1 MAALT
6 LGDRRQLQIVG
17 LAAVLAVLAAAG
29 VWVAGTHVRGRMVTA
44 YFTNASALFPDNQVM
59 VLGVP
64 VGTID
69 AITPEGTQV
78 RVDMTITDPD
88 VRLPADAKA
97 AVVSPSLVTGR
108 YVQLLPPYT
117 GGPELAEGAVIPLS
131 RTAVPLGVDDLARTA
146 TQLARALGPNGANK
160 NGAVSDVLTV
170 GARNLDGNGQAV
182 NDTIRGLG
190 DLSGTLSGSS
200 KDLFGTVT
208 ELETFT
214 SALAKNDDQVRAF
227 NGRLADVSGFLAGQR
242 GELGDA
248 LAQLATALGDVAA
261 FVKDNHGALR
271 HDVDGLTDVT
281 ATLVVQQKALTEVL
295 DVAPAATS
303 NLINT
308 YNGSSGT
315 LDTRPDINELA
326 NPPLV
331 TLCKLLG
338 TPGAASPPGIPASVT
353 DACSSLSSVVSG
365 AAPLPSAAQVLTA
378 LYGDQPLPVPGL
390 ALPLVAGP
398 TPGVGSTPPAS
409 NLPVPRPPSA
419 KTAPAPAG
427 SAPDAPV
434 LSPLLSL
441 LGGRR

>member
-1 MAALT
+1 MTALT
-6 LGDRRQLQIVG
+6 VADRRQLQLVG
-17 LAAVLAVLAAAG
+17 LVSALVVLIATGA
-29 VWVAGTHVRGRMVTA
+29 WVVGTHSRGLRVTA

-69 AITPEGTQV
+69 TITPEGQQV

-88 VRLPADAKA
+88 VRLPAAAKA

-108 YVQLLPPYT
+108 YVQLLPPYR
-117 GGPELAEGAVIPLS
+117 GGPELADGAVIPLS

-146 TQLARALGPNGANK
+146 SQFAQALGPNGANA
-160 NGAVSDVLTV
+160 NGAVSDALTV
-170 GARNLDGNGQAV
+170 GARNLDGNGQAL
-182 NDTIRGLG
+182 NDTITSLG

-214 SALAKNDDQVRAF
+214 SALAKNDDQVRAL
-227 NGRLADVSGFLAGQR
+227 NGRLADVTGFLAGQR
-242 GELGDA
+242 SQLGDA
-248 LAQLATALGDVAA
+248 LAQLSTALGDVAS
-261 FVKDNHGALR
+261 FVKDNRAALK

-281 ATLVVQQKALTEVL
+281 ATLVDQQKALTQVL
-295 DVAPAATS
+295 DVAPAAAS
-303 NLINT
+303 NLVNT

-338 TPGAASPPGIPASVT
+338 TPGAASPPGIPTSVT
-353 DACSSLSSVVSG
+353 DACSSLSTVVSG

-378 LYGDQPLPVPGL
+378 LYGDQPLPVAGL
-390 ALPLVAGP
+390 ALPVAP
-398 TPGVGSTPPAS
+398 APAPGVGSTPP
-409 NLPVPRPPSA
+409 VPQPPTA
-419 KTAPAPAG
+419 KTAPAAAG
-427 SAPDAPV
+427 TAPGAPV
-434 LSPLLSL
+434 LSPVLSL
-441 LGGRR
+441 LGGGK

>member
-1 MAALT
+1 
-6 LGDRRQLQIVG
+6 
-17 LAAVLAVLAAAG
+17 
-29 VWVAGTHVRGRMVTA
+29 GTHVSGLRVTA

-69 AITPEGTQV
+69 AVTPERTQV

-146 TQLARALGPNGANK
+146 TQLAQALGPNGANK

-200 KDLFGTVT
+200 EDLFGTVS

-214 SALAKNDDQVRAF
+214 SALAKNDDQVRTF

-261 FVKDNHGALR
+261 FVKDNRGALR

-281 ATLVVQQKALTEVL
+281 ATLVDQQKALTEVL

-338 TPGAASPPGIPASVT
+338 TPGAAAPPGIPASVT

-365 AAPLPSAAQVLTA
+365 AAPLPSAADVLTA

-398 TPGVGSTPPAS
+398 GPGVGSTPPAS
-409 NLPVPRPPSA
+409 RSTVPQPPSA
-419 KTAPAPAG
+419 KTAPAPTG
-427 SAPDAPV
+427 SAPDAPA

-441 LGGRR
+441 LGGGR